1 MNKLLTRAADG
12 AGMVDAD
19 EYRRTLGSFAT
30 GVTVVTFSRDGE
42 DHGITVNS
50 FASLSLD
57 PPLVLWNCDV
67 SAATHDLLPEAGHY
81 AVNVLTDEQEWLSN
95 RFAGEHKEMDD
106 PFHDVDVTRAET
118 GAPIVEG
125 ALSYVDCSLEETHA
139 GGDHSIF
146 VGRVEDL
153 GVLEADADPLL
164 FYEGQYRSLE

>member
-1 MNKLLTRAADG
+1 MSF
-12 AGMVDAD
+12 AD
-19 EYRRTLGSFAT
+19 EYRRTLGTFAT
-30 GVTVVTFSRDGE
+30 GVTVVTFSHEGT

-67 SAATHDLLPEAGHY
+67 SASSHDLLPEAGHY
-81 AVNVLTDEQEWLSN
+81 AVNVLSVEQEWLSN

-118 GAPIVEG
+118 GAPILDG
-125 ALSYVDCSLEETHA
+125 SLSYVDCTVEETYD
-139 GGDHSIF
+139 GGDHTIL

-153 GVLEADADPLL
+153 GVLDADAEPLV